1 MEMREIPPDLID
13 RNPDQPRKHFDP
25 EELEDLAVTFTQ
37 VGVAQPVVV
46 KRIGERYQ
54 LIAGERRWRAAALAM
69 LDTVPAII
77 RNDLTGSKQAL
88 LMLIENVQRSD
99 LSTMEMARYICYLK
113 DEEELTQEEITIALG
128 NKTNRSAVAHYL
140 RLLKL
145 PLSVQKAIDDGEL
158 GFGHGKVLCGVDPD
172 RQAEIATLAVKGS
185 WTVRQ
190 LENYVKRS
198 SSGKKAST
206 VNKEVADALN
216 KLETGASEVI
226 GYPVQIQHSSK
237 RNSGKV
243 TIQYGSLDELDGIMA
258 KMGYKPDFDD

>member
-1 MEMREIPPDLID
+1 M
-13 RNPDQPRKHFDP
+13 
-25 EELEDLAVTFTQ
+25 
-37 VGVAQPVVV
+37 
-46 KRIGERYQ
+46 
-54 LIAGERRWRAAALAM
+54 
-69 LDTVPAII
+69 
-77 RNDLTGSKQAL
+77 
-88 LMLIENVQRSD
+88 
-99 LSTMEMARYICYLK
+99 
-113 DEEELTQEEITIALG
+113 
-128 NKTNRSAVAHYL
+128 
-140 RLLKL
+140 
-145 PLSVQKAIDDGEL
+145 
-158 GFGHGKVLCGVDPD
+158 
-172 RQAEIATLAVKGS
+172 KGS

-226 GYPVQIQHSSK
+226 GYPVQIQHSAK